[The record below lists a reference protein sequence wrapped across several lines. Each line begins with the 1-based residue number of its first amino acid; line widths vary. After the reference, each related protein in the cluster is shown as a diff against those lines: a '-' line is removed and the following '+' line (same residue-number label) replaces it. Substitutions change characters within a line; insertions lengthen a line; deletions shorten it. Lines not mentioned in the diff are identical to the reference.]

1 MNALPF
7 PQEVVT
13 ALDHLGDQAPH
24 VGPFDA
30 DAEHDFGSTIASK
43 QLDFR
48 LSGLGD
54 VDMCW
59 FMVERVDDEPKA
71 VSTVDDNHASI

>member
-1 MNALPF
+1 MNTLSF

-43 QLDFR
+43 QVDFR
-48 LSGLGD
+48 LSGDLA
-54 VDMCW
+54 
-59 FMVERVDDEPKA
+59 RA
-71 VSTVDDNHASI
+71 